1 MDKKVDIHKAGGI
14 LIQNRKF
21 LISRSKGKNSFIS
34 PGGKLEPGET
44 PGEAL
49 VRELDE
55 EFNVEI
61 ELKDL
66 EKFGTF
72 YAPAAEQED
81 RYLQMDIFLVNQWKG
96 KIQANNEIEE
106 ILWINSSIPDQIKLG
121 SVFQHEVLPRLK
133 YEGLID

>member
-121 SVFQHEVLPRLK
+121 SIFQHEVLPRLK
-133 YEGLID
+133 HEGLI